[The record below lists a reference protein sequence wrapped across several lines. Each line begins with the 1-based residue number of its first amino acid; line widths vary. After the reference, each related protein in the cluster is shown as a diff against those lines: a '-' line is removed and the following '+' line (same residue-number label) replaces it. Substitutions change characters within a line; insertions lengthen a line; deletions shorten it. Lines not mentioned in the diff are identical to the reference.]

1 MDAIQAV
8 MTRRSI
14 RSYKQDDV
22 PGDMVQKLLQAA
34 MNAPSAGNQQPWHL
48 IVIRERRILDA
59 IPAFHPYSKMLKQA
73 ILGIVV
79 CGDLS
84 LEVYKGFWVQDCSA
98 ATQNILIAAHGLGL
112 GAVWLGI
119 HPLEER
125 IAGMKK
131 LLSFPD
137 HIVPLSM
144 VSIGWPAEKKAPAIR
159 YKQERVHYDKW

>member
-14 RSYKQDDV
+14 RSYKQEDV
-22 PGDMVQKLLQAA
+22 PEDMVQKLLQAA
-34 MNAPSAGNQQPWHL
+34 MNAPSAGNEQPWHF
-48 IVIRERRILDA
+48 IVIREKAILDA

-73 ILGIVV
+73 ALGIVV

-98 ATQNILIAAHGLGL
+98 ATQNMLIAAHGLGL

-119 HPLEER
+119 VPLEER
-125 IAGMKK
+125 MAGMKR
-131 LLSFPD
+131 LLSLPD
-137 HIVPLSM
+137 HIIAFSL
-144 VSIGWPAEKKAPAIR
+144 VSIGWPAEQKAPAIR
-159 YKQERVHYDKW
+159 YRQERVHYDKW